1 MRLEQLENQ
10 IRIQVRN
17 IQYALQQDRA
27 RVEAA
32 QQALTYAQ
40 QSLDAEQKRLN
51 VGASTVYNVMTQEN
65 NLTVAENNLI
75 SATTVYA
82 KDRVSMDQT
91 LAQTLDRNHIALDDA
106 VMGQVHAEPIVPDL
120 QKIPAT
126 PPVQTPATP
135 SAPPSS
141 SDQPKPGA
149 M

>member
-1 MRLEQLENQ
+1 
-10 IRIQVRN
+10 
-17 IQYALQQDRA
+17 
-27 RVEAA
+27 VEAA

-106 VMGQVHAEPIVPDL
+106 VMGQVHASPIVPDL

-126 PPVQTPATP
+126 PPVQTPASP

-141 SDQPKPGA
+141 ADQPKAGA